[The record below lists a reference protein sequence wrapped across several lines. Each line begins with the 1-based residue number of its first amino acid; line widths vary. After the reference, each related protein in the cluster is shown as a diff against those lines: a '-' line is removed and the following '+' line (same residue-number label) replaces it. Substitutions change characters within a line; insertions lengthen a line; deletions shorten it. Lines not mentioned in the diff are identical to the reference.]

1 MKPPLTP
8 PTINSLLQDVRR
20 DRLPAILAAG
30 GAPALDGAYRHWDTL
45 RHLTPPGDL
54 DVREWWLGIKVARNG
69 QLAPLPLTSADGTP
83 YLLSMPDAAW
93 EMVHII
99 DRRASGEIG
108 TPDVVTTP
116 ESRNRY
122 LVSSLIEEAITSSQ
136 LEGADTSRAV
146 AKDMLRSGRAPRD
159 RSERMITNNFRAMN
173 AVRGWK
179 HESLTPDRVLE
190 LHRIVT
196 DGTLGDPAAAGRLQ
210 RPEDDR
216 VVVSDRATGEARFVP
231 PPADQLPRRLLE
243 MCDFANGQPV
253 GRFLHPVVRSI
264 LVHLWLASDHPFE
277 DGNGR
282 TARALFYWSMLKHG
296 YWLTEFLSIS
306 RILNRAPAKY
316 ARSFLY
322 TETDDFDATYFV
334 LNQLAVICRS
344 IDDLYAYL
352 GRKTAEVR
360 ETEMRLR
367 GTDLNH
373 RQKALLAHALRQ
385 PDADYTFHSHQ
396 ISHGVVYQSARTD
409 LLDLE
414 RRGYLERVV
423 VGQRFHFRPRADLA
437 GRLHSGTS
445 KPIPPPA

>member
-1 MKPPLTP
+1 VKPPLRPPDINLLLQELPADRIRSALVAGATP
-8 PTINSLLQDVRR
+8 P
-20 DRLPAILAAG
+20 A
-30 GAPALDGAYRHWDTL
+30 DGSYRHWDTL
-45 RHLTPPGDL
+45 RHLTPPDGV
-54 DVREWWLGIKVARNG
+54 DVREWWLGIKIARNS
-69 QLAPLPLTSADGTP
+69 QLRPLPLTASGGRP

-93 EMVHII
+93 EMVHQI

-116 ESRNRY
+116 EIRNRY

-146 AKDMLRSGRAPRD
+146 AKEMLRSGRPPRD

-179 HESLTPDRVLE
+179 DEHLTPDRVLE

-196 DGTLGDPAAAGRLQ
+196 DGTLDDPTAAGRVQ
-210 RPEDDR
+210 RPDEER
-216 VVVSDRATGEARFVP
+216 VVVADRASGQARFIP
-231 PPADQLPRRLLE
+231 PPAEELPARLE
-243 MCDFANGQPV
+243 AMCLFANDQPI
-253 GRFLHPVVRSI
+253 GRYLHPVVRSI

-282 TARALFYWSMLKHG
+282 AARALFYWSMLKHG

-306 RILNRAPAKY
+306 RILNRAPARY

-322 TETDDFDATYFV
+322 TETDDYDATYFV
-334 LNQLAVICRS
+334 LNQLEVICRS

-352 GRKTAEVR
+352 GRKTTEVR
-360 ETEMRLR
+360 ETERRLR
-367 GTDLNH
+367 EADLNH
-373 RQKALLAHALRQ
+373 RQKALLGHALRH

-396 ISHGVVYQSARTD
+396 VSHGVVYQSARTD

-414 RRGYLERVV
+414 QRGYLERIVI
-423 VGQRFHFRPRADLA
+423 GQRFHFRPPADLGDRLES
-437 GRLHSGTS
+437 GRT
-445 KPIPPPA
+445 

>member
-1 MKPPLTP
+1 MPSTLMKPPLTP
-8 PTINSLLQDVRR
+8 PSIDALLQDMRR
-20 DRLPAILAAG
+20 DRLSAILAAG
-30 GAPALDGAYRHWDTL
+30 AAPALDGAYRHWDTL
-45 RHLTPPGDL
+45 RHLSPPDGL
-54 DVREWWLGIKVARNG
+54 DVREWWLGIKIARNS
-69 QLAPLPLTSADGTP
+69 QLGPLPLTSANGAA
-83 YLLSMPDAAW
+83 YRLSMPDAAW
-93 EMVHII
+93 EMVHLI

-108 TPDVVTTP
+108 MPEVVTTP
-116 ESRNRY
+116 EARNRY

-146 AKDMLRSGRAPRD
+146 AKEMLRSGRPPRD

-179 HESLTPDRVLE
+179 DEPLTPDRVLE
-190 LHRIVT
+190 LHRTVT
-196 DGTLGDPAAAGRLQ
+196 DGTLDDPTAAGRLL

-216 VVVSDRATGEARFVP
+216 VVVSDRATGKARFVP
-231 PPADQLPRRLLE
+231 PPADQLPRRLEE
-243 MCDFANGQPV
+243 MCDFANGQTI
-253 GRFLHPVVRSI
+253 GRFLHPVVRSV

-306 RILNRAPAKY
+306 RILNRAPTKY

-322 TETDDFDATYFV
+322 IETDDFDATYFV

-360 ETEMRLR
+360 ETERLLR
-367 GTDLNH
+367 RTDLNH
-373 RQKALLAHALRQ
+373 RQKALLAHALRH

-409 LLDLE
+409 LLELE

-423 VGQRFHFRPRADLA
+423 VAQRFHFRPPADLA
-437 GRLHSGTS
+437 ARLH
-445 KPIPPPA
+445 PDA